1 MSVKR
6 KLLRDVASLDWQHIS
21 VIIQMIWEI
30 CPDAISVHPL
40 LLFIT
45 QKSAETFD
53 IDAEKLTKFAYY
65 MIAAYTDSVAA
76 RSDIQIDKN
85 YKVPETEQQTTL
97 QTIPQSEGAVDV
109 QSVSTPLERHEP
121 SSMEIEMRCHEQ
133 LPMDPSIQLD
143 ESGADG

>member
-30 CPDAISVHPL
+30 CPDAIS
-40 LLFIT
+40 
-45 QKSAETFD
+45 KSAETFD

-97 QTIPQSEGAVDV
+97 QTIPQSEGTVDV
-109 QSVSTPLERHEP
+109 QSVSTPLEKHEP

-143 ESGADG
+143 GSGDDG